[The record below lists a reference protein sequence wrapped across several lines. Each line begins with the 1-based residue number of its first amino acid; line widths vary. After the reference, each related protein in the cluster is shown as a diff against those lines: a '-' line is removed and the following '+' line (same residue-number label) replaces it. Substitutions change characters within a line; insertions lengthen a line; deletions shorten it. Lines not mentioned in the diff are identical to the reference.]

1 MKLTLSR
8 DFRAHN
14 LNVPE
19 MRLLYSLRCAD
30 PGIFVRGGEGGGEA
44 RLPKNNR
51 NNIIFNFNP
60 QQILQFYRG
69 VQYFSGGVQLFPGG
83 GVQMLIS
90 IKKHITCD
98 FPEGSGPSVPPLNP
112 RMFEQSL
119 PLEVSTSIP
128 ESLSL
133 PLDVHK
139 SIQSPRHCNSRLVK
153 VSRVPVIATRGQE
166 KYPEFQSLPQE
177 FSMSIKRP
185 CHCQ

>member
-1 MKLTLSR
+1 M
-8 DFRAHN
+8 
-14 LNVPE
+14 V
-19 MRLLYSLRCAD
+19 
-30 PGIFVRGGEGGGEA
+30 
-44 RLPKNNR
+44 
-51 NNIIFNFNP
+51 
-60 QQILQFYRG
+60 
-69 VQYFSGGVQLFPGG
+69 
-83 GVQMLIS
+83 IS
-90 IKKHITCD
+90 IKTHITCD
-98 FPEGSGPSVPPLNP
+98 FLEGSGPPVPPLDP

-153 VSRVPVIATRGQE
+153 VSRVPVITTRGQE

>member
-1 MKLTLSR
+1 MSR
-8 DFRAHN
+8 
-14 LNVPE
+14 
-19 MRLLYSLRCAD
+19 RCDYYILCDAQ
-30 PGIFVRGGEGGGEA
+30 IQRGRGGEA

-51 NNIIFNFNP
+51 NNIILNFNP

-69 VQYFSGGVQLFPGG
+69 GGGSSIFQGGVQLFPG

-90 IKKHITCD
+90 IKTHITCN
-98 FPEGSGPSVPPLNP
+98 FPEGSGPPPPPPLDP

-139 SIQSPRHCNSRLVK
+139 SIQSPRHCNLRLVK

>member
-1 MKLTLSR
+1 MSRRCDYYILCDAQIQESLS
-8 DFRAHN
+8 
-14 LNVPE
+14 E
-19 MRLLYSLRCAD
+19 
-30 PGIFVRGGEGGGEA
+30 GERGEA

-51 NNIIFNFNP
+51 NNIIFNFNL

-69 VQYFSGGVQLFPGG
+69 GGPVFFRGGPTFSRGW

-90 IKKHITCD
+90 IKTHITCD
-98 FPEGSGPSVPPLNP
+98 FPEGSGPPVPPLDP